1 MLYVPLQLNS
11 GLLGSVKK
19 VFHGESP
26 PRLAMLYA
34 GCVNFKNLLNL
45 NFNKIMIMIMIMI
58 YDLQNLL
65 LITGTCN
72 TQAMSVKRPYG
83 IELDMP
89 FEQRPG
95 H

>member
-19 VFHGESP
+19 VFHGES
-26 PRLAMLYA
+26 
-34 GCVNFKNLLNL
+34 F
-45 NFNKIMIMIMIMI
+45 I

-65 LITGTCN
+65 LITETCN
-72 TQAMSVKRPYG
+72 TQAMNVKRPYG
-83 IELDMP
+83 IELDVP
-89 FEQRPG
+89 FEQRLG